1 MRVIAPDM
9 NQPGSKLCWAN
20 IGDVVEYVDAPG
32 VFYIVVLDP
41 GWGCPRPSPSGR
53 RTGPIYQNGGLYAQG
68 AAIMLVDTGTGN
80 LCIPRSLS
88 ARVFLHKN
96 VELNVGER
104 S

>member
-1 MRVIAPDM
+1 VRVIAPDM

-41 GWGCPRPSPSGR
+41 LKVR
-53 RTGPIYQNGGLYAQG
+53 RTGAICQNGGLYAQG